1 MKSKSINIKWLE
13 YKGEIKKTPLKKNYE
28 ILHNDKINLAE
39 YKKLYKDVGKKY
51 SWLGRLNISNDEL
64 KKIIY
69 DSKVE
74 VHIMKKNR
82 KNIGFFE
89 LDFRNDYLKDK
100 EVRIVHFGLI
110 NDYIGRG
117 YGLELMNNAISRISE
132 LKIDKIILQTNSLDH
147 HRALPFYKEYG
158 FKVFAEETKKIIY
171 SVA

>member
-74 VHIMKKNR
+74 VHIMKK
-82 KNIGFFE
+82 IE
-89 LDFRNDYLKDK
+89 
-100 EVRIVHFGLI
+100 
-110 NDYIGRG
+110 
-117 YGLELMNNAISRISE
+117 
-132 LKIDKIILQTNSLDH
+132 KIL
-147 HRALPFYKEYG
+147 
-158 FKVFAEETKKIIY
+158 VFLN
-171 SVA
+171 